1 MIICEK
7 DGIVCKY
14 NDSFLKEDDV
24 IIASYFNTN
33 DIEYLRKIGIT
44 PIIFQGTAKEAKEIF
59 KDLEIKSSKPELKS
73 IKRGVGCGRG
83 YSNGKGFGK
92 A

>member
-7 DGIVCKY
+7 DGNVCEY
-14 NDSFLKEDDV
+14 NDNFLKEDNV
-24 IIASYFNTN
+24 IVASYFNTN

-44 PIIFQGTAKEAKEIF
+44 PIVFQGTTQEAIETF
-59 KDLEIKSSKPELKS
+59 KDLEIKSAKPQLKS
-73 IKRGVGCGRG
+73 IKRGIGCGRG

-92 A
+92 D